1 MDVLDPRTPV
11 KNSIIIYF
19 LSTMIILHYKPSFIF
34 SSQKRCSSF
43 GMCKKQNEKNDILT
57 LVLIFTSILSY
68 FSFLII
74 NVIYNKKLKI

>member
-19 LSTMIILHYKPSFIF
+19 LITMIILHYKPPFIF
-34 SSQKRCSSF
+34 SSEQRCSSF
-43 GMCKKQNEKNDILT
+43 GMCKKHNEQDDILT
-57 LVLIFTSILSY
+57 LVLIITSILSY

-74 NVIYNKKLKI
+74 NVIHNRKK